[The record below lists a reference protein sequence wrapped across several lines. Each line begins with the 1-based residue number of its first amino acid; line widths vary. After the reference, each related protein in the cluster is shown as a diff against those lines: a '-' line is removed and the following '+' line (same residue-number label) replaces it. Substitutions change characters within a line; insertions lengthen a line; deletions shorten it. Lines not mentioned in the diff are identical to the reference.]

1 MTDTVDASTTA
12 GARSGAEA
20 RLELMRRKL
29 AERGLAAAAAE
40 QADENALSDGQRR
53 MWFVQAFDPTGVLL
67 NISLSYRLTGALDAD
82 RLQTALDA
90 VGRRH
95 PLLRTTYTADENG
108 EPQAVVHD
116 DLRPSWAFH
125 DLSEMSERARGLR
138 LEVLAQREF
147 GRSFDLSTDSPL
159 RITLVRLAADEHMML
174 LVAHHIAWD
183 DGCWRIFFDD
193 LTRAYGGTDLGPTPR
208 PRRCP
213 PTPPTK
219 TWRTGAR

>member
-1 MTDTVDASTTA
+1 
-12 GARSGAEA
+12 
-20 RLELMRRKL
+20 
-29 AERGLAAAAAE
+29 
-40 QADENALSDGQRR
+40 

-67 NISLSYRLTGALDAD
+67 NICLSYRLTGALDAD

-147 GRSFDLSTDSPL
+147 GAPL
-159 RITLVRLAADEHMML
+159 RPEHRFAAADH
-174 LVAHHIAWD
+174 AGAD
-183 DGCWRIFFDD
+183 R
-193 LTRAYGGTDLGPTPR
+193 
-208 PRRCP
+208 P
-213 PTPPTK
+213 PTST
-219 TWRTGAR
+219 